1 MKLSLATLVLAFA
14 TTEAFAPAK
23 MHNNAQ
29 QTALFAEEN
38 RDFLPK
44 FDGKEVASL
53 VAASVLAFSTVGVT
67 TTALPSFVE
76 PAYAAK
82 VEQVKEAPKK
92 DAKEAPKKA
101 AKEAPKKAA
110 KKVEEKKLSGEEKAY
125 NKAKANAEQAKK
137 SLKSFE
143 QLSSDAKSANKKAV
157 GALDNASKAAT
168 SAKKAYTTVN
178 DKLNLAKKQKMP
190 SSAIKELSADAG
202 TKKILS
208 IISSQT

>member
-92 DAKEAPKKA
+92 A
-101 AKEAPKKAA
+101 AKETPKKAA

-125 NKAKANAEQAKK
+125 NKAKANADQAKK

>member
-92 DAKEAPKKA
+92 A
-101 AKEAPKKAA
+101 AKETPKKAA

>member
-67 TTALPSFVE
+67 TTALPAFVE

-92 DAKEAPKKA
+92 A
-101 AKEAPKKAA
+101 AKETPKKAA

-125 NKAKANAEQAKK
+125 NKAKANADQAKK